1 MEKNLKLGYKFE
13 RYFPFLQGVTFL
25 KEDSLPDII
34 IMLDNDKTALHEIKN
49 LQIPLIG
56 VVDTDMNPNDFVY
69 KFFGNNDSIENL
81 EFFIEFLKEA
91 AIEGRLKEQQLFFFY
106 ILKKIR
112 KKLKKRVKKKVYGKK
127 NKHKI

>member
-49 LQIPLIG
+49 LQIPIIG
-56 VVDTDMNPNDFVY
+56 LVDTDMDPNDFIL
-69 KFFGNNDSIENL
+69 KFYGNNDSKIHLN
-81 EFFIEFLKEA
+81 FFFQFLQA
-91 AIEGRLKEQQLFFFY
+91 AAKQGRLKEQQLFFFY
-106 ILKKIR
+106 LILKI
-112 KKLKKRVKKKVYGKK
+112 KKKINAKK
-127 NKHKI
+127 N